1 MAPETVLGEQEVEA
15 GTRQVGDLYQEE
27 VRGQAACEGEVAAV
41 GSCCSLVA
49 DMSEPRWAVGKWRAE
64 VGVLEG
70 ALQGEDRREGG
81 TAGSGVRSWAAWA
94 RRRGL
99 LSSSWTAGS
108 GSPLPTCRSWWWT

>member
-1 MAPETVLGEQEVEA
+1 MEA

-27 VRGQAACEGEVAAV
+27 VRGQAACVGAAAAV

-49 DMSEPRWAVGKWRAE
+49 DTLEPRWAVDKWRAE
-64 VGVLEG
+64 VGVREG

-81 TAGSGVRSWAAWA
+81 MAGSGVHSWAAWA

-99 LSSSWTAGS
+99 PSSSWTAGS
-108 GSPLPTCRSWWWT
+108 GSPLQTCRSWWWT